1 MKRGS
6 ILLAIV
12 FTLAIPAMIA
22 WPALRIA
29 GSWTAGQE
37 TVRSSYGALRRLAI
51 NSINLPTDAAEAR
64 WTDAAWKAWNDD
76 KRLLAVVV
84 SDPSGTVLYALP
96 DASPYYAEPG
106 QDAKGPAYVYPENT
120 VARFN
125 GVIAS
130 GLVLDALYVTLRQ
143 GELYEPLKDATISL
157 LALLA
162 LTAAWLIAAS
172 ATNTGKTAGAATSP
186 VATSSEASPEVF
198 TRKSTETGQPGE
210 KVQTP
215 VETRAPTAPETSN
228 SSIPDHLIGYPERME
243 LSSPPATIGFPAIE
257 SQADN
262 GAKARKQAAALDED
276 DEIELL
282 TAEEPLQE
290 KAETPGNKTSPLD
303 GPRGLYDP
311 ETGLG
316 WESYL
321 RERLGAELRRSASFE
336 QDLSILIAS
345 LDSATGRTDPNYG
358 VFAKTSRSFFAFNDL
373 AFIFGTTGLA
383 IILPNSDI
391 DQAMR
396 MSEELLK
403 KLALLIQD
411 RSDPMSYLNLFMGLS
426 SRAGRLV
433 DADRLLGEAMAA
445 HRKARE
451 ERDTHIMAFRPDPE
465 KFRAYLANQ

>member
-12 FTLAIPAMIA
+12 FTITIPAIIA

-29 GSWTAGQE
+29 GAWTDGQE
-37 TVRSSYGALRRLAI
+37 SVRSSFGALRRLAI
-51 NSINLPTDAAEAR
+51 NSINHPSSIGGNEWTNAAL
-64 WTDAAWKAWNDD
+64 KAWENDD
-76 KRLLAVVV
+76 RLLAIVI
-84 SDPSGTVLYALP
+84 SDTSGTVLYALP
-96 DASPYYAEPG
+96 DVSPYYVEPKP
-106 QDAKGPAYVYPENT
+106 DTKGPEYLYPENT

-130 GLVLDALYVTLRQ
+130 GLVLDALYTTLRQ
-143 GELYEPLKDATISL
+143 GELYKPLKDATLSL

-172 ATNTGKTAGAATSP
+172 ATNTAADSSMATATDPEAAT
-186 VATSSEASPEVF
+186 ASAPGMEFSDTRPGQSGLPGYGTPPLPDNLGEFPE
-198 TRKSTETGQPGE
+198 
-210 KVQTP
+210 
-215 VETRAPTAPETSN
+215 
-228 SSIPDHLIGYPERME
+228 LME
-243 LSSPPATIGFPAIE
+243 LSSPPASIGFLAMSEI
-257 SQADN
+257 S
-262 GAKARKQAAALDED
+262 KAEEAPKQVEAPETVDEVE
-276 DEIELL
+276 EIELL
-282 TAEEPLQE
+282 TAEIPLPDPS
-290 KAETPGNKTSPLD
+290 ETPVVNTRPMD

-336 QDLSILIAS
+336 HDLSILVAS
-345 LDSATGRTDPNYG
+345 LDSATGRTDPNYA
-358 VFAKTSRSFFAFNDL
+358 VFAKASRNFFSFNDL
-373 AFIFGTTGLA
+373 AFIFGTKGLA
-383 IILPNSDI
+383 IILPNTDI

-426 SRAGRLV
+426 SRSGRLV
-433 DADRLLGEAMAA
+433 EADRLLGEAMAA

-465 KFRAYLANQ
+465 KFRAYLANK

>member
-1 MKRGS
+1 MLFRS
-6 ILLAIV
+6 I
-12 FTLAIPAMIA
+12 TIPAIIA

-29 GSWTAGQE
+29 GSWTTGQE
-37 TVRSSYGALRRLAI
+37 SVRTSFGALRRLAI
-51 NSINLPTDAAEAR
+51 NSITHPSSIDGVEWKDAVR
-64 WTDAAWKAWNDD
+64 KAWNDD
-76 KRLLAVVV
+76 DRLLAIVV
-84 SDPSGTVLYALP
+84 SDTSGRVLYALP
-96 DASPYYAEPG
+96 DRSPYYVEPKP
-106 QDAKGPAYVYPENT
+106 DTKRPEYLYPENS

-125 GVIAS
+125 GAIAS
-130 GLVLDALYVTLRQ
+130 GMVLDALYVTLRQ
-143 GELYEPLKDATISL
+143 GELYRPLKDATISL

-172 ATNTGKTAGAATSP
+172 ASGSSVQAATSSSSDTASDKASDTITGTGMEP
-186 VATSSEASPEVF
+186 GATPGATMAMDSLA
-198 TRKSTETGQPGE
+198 TEPGQSGLSDYRTPSIPTNPGE
-210 KVQTP
+210 F
-215 VETRAPTAPETSN
+215 PE
-228 SSIPDHLIGYPERME
+228 LME
-243 LSSPPATIGFPAIE
+243 LSSPAASIAFPAMTDTPE
-257 SQADN
+257 AT
-262 GAKARKQAAALDED
+262 DEPE
-276 DEIELL
+276 EIELL
-282 TAEEPLQE
+282 TAEIPLP
-290 KAETPGNKTSPLD
+290 TPTVSPDTKTGPLD

-336 QDLSILIAS
+336 QDLSILVAS
-345 LDSATGRTDPNYG
+345 LDSATGRTDPNYA
-358 VFAKTSRSFFAFNDL
+358 VFAKTSRSFFSFNDL
-373 AFIFGTTGLA
+373 AFIFGTKGLA
-383 IILPNSDI
+383 IILPNTDI

-426 SRAGRLV
+426 SRSGRLV
-433 DADRLLGEAMAA
+433 EADRLLGEAMAA